1 MLLLVALVIGLV
13 AGIAA
18 GGKLGNMAN
27 LSFRW
32 PWLVVVALVVRELTV
47 LSPLGRIEGVQ
58 YLYVAALTALVAW
71 TAWHASR
78 LRGAWIVAL
87 GAALNLIVVIVNG
100 ARMPVA
106 PALAGH
112 LVDLGHIGQY
122 VLMGGGTNL
131 SWLGDWIG
139 VPGPLGGAYS
149 PGDVVIALGIAT
161 VAFFGTRQRSAA
173 ATKLDETSGR
183 IGSYLP

>member
-106 PALAGH
+106 P
-112 LVDLGHIGQY
+112 
-122 VLMGGGTNL
+122 
-131 SWLGDWIG
+131 
-139 VPGPLGGAYS
+139 
-149 PGDVVIALGIAT
+149 
-161 VAFFGTRQRSAA
+161 
-173 ATKLDETSGR
+173 
-183 IGSYLP
+183 